1 MTQKFEIKNR
11 WTEEILFTCDVPEG
25 MESGMIARHAL
36 ESAIADGADLR
47 GANLY
52 GANLYGANLY
62 GADLRGANLYGANL
76 YGADL
81 RGANLYGA
89 NLYGANLYGA
99 NLYGADLRG
108 ANLYGADL
116 RGANLYGAN
125 LYGADLRG
133 ANLRGANLYGADLYG
148 ADLRGANLRGA
159 KAPPLVVYGLRWDV
173 IISGLGKMRIGCQEH
188 SVEDWK
194 SFDDAR
200 ITGMDSEAL
209 EFWNQYKSMLLNMCD
224 SYVHSAQEESSN
236 D

>member
-11 WTEEILFTCDVPEG
+11 WTEEVLFTCDVPEG
-25 MESGMIARHAL
+25 MESGVIARHAL
-36 ESAIADGADLR
+36 ESAIADGA
-47 GANLY
+47 
-52 GANLYGANLY
+52 NLY
-62 GADLRGANLYGANL
+62 GADLRDANLR
-76 YGADL
+76 GADL
-81 RGANLYGA
+81 R
-89 NLYGANLYGA
+89 
-99 NLYGADLRG
+99 GADLRG

-116 RGANLYGAN
+116 RGADLFGADLRGAN

-133 ANLRGANLYGADLYG
+133 ADLFG
-148 ADLRGANLRGA
+148 ADLRGADLRGADLRGADLRDADLRGA
-159 KAPPLVVYGLRWDV
+159 KASPLIVYGLRWDV

-188 SVEDWK
+188 SIEDWK

>member
-11 WTEEILFTCDVPEG
+11 WTEEVLFTCDVPEG

-36 ESAIADGADLR
+36 ESAIADD
-47 GANLY
+47 ANLY

-62 GADLRGANLYGANL
+62 GADLSDANLRGANLYGAN
-76 YGADL
+76 L

-99 NLYGADLRG
+99 NLRDANLYGANLRGANLRGADLRG
-108 ANLYGADL
+108 ANLRGANLRGADLRGANLRGANL

-125 LYGADLRG
+125 LYGA
-133 ANLRGANLYGADLYG
+133 
-148 ADLRGANLRGA
+148 
-159 KAPPLVVYGLRWDV
+159 KASPLIVYGLRWDV
-173 IISGLGKMRIGCQEH
+173 IINGLGKMRIGCQEH

-200 ITGMDSEAL
+200 ITRMDSEAL
-209 EFWNQYKSMLLNMCD
+209 EFWNQHKSMLLNMCD
-224 SYVHSAQEESSN
+224 SYVHPVQEESSN